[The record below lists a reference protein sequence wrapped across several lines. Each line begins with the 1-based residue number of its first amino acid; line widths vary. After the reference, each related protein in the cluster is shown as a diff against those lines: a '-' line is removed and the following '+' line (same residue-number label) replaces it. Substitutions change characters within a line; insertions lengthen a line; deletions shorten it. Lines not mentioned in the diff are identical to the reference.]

1 MMDVMPLMMSCLKI
15 RSVFRELWLR
25 IYYPC
30 ASVGV
35 FDPDLDYVSISL
47 LFSVL
52 ALDLFVTQTSCVY
65 MYMYMYMYDFGA
77 KNDRKGILKL

>member
-1 MMDVMPLMMSCLKI
+1 MPLMMSCLKI

-35 FDPDLDYVSISL
+35 FDLDLDYVSISL

-65 MYMYMYMYDFGA
+65 MYMYVYYFGA

>member
-1 MMDVMPLMMSCLKI
+1 MYPLFC
-15 RSVFRELWLR
+15 
-25 IYYPC
+25 C
-30 ASVGV
+30 
-35 FDPDLDYVSISL
+35 

-65 MYMYMYMYDFGA
+65 MYMSVYYFGA

>member
-1 MMDVMPLMMSCLKI
+1 VDDGCHAIDDELFKNPICLQ
-15 RSVFRELWLR
+15 RALVTYL
-25 IYYPC
+25 C

-35 FDPDLDYVSISL
+35 FDLDLDYVSISL

-65 MYMYMYMYDFGA
+65 MYMYMYDFGA

>member
-1 MMDVMPLMMSCLKI
+1 MMDVMPLMTSCLKI
-15 RSVFRELWLR
+15 RSVFRELWSR

-30 ASVGV
+30 AAVGV
-35 FDPDLDYVSISL
+35 FDLDLDYVSIAL

-65 MYMYMYMYDFGA
+65 MYMYMYMYYFGA

>member
-35 FDPDLDYVSISL
+35 FDLDLDYVSIAL

-65 MYMYMYMYDFGA
+65 MYMYVYYFGA

>member
-15 RSVFRELWLR
+15 RSVLRELWLR

-35 FDPDLDYVSISL
+35 FDLDLDNVSIVL
-47 LFSVL
+47 LFVFC
-52 ALDLFVTQTSCVY
+52 ARFGFVCDTDKLCVY
-65 MYMYMYMYDFGA
+65 VYVCVLFWC
-77 KNDRKGILKL
+77 

>member
-30 ASVGV
+30 AAVDV
-35 FDPDLDYVSISL
+35 FDLDLDYVSIAL

-52 ALDLFVTQTSCVY
+52 ALDLFDTDKLCVY
-65 MYMYMYMYDFGA
+65 VYVYVLFWC
-77 KNDRKGILKL
+77 